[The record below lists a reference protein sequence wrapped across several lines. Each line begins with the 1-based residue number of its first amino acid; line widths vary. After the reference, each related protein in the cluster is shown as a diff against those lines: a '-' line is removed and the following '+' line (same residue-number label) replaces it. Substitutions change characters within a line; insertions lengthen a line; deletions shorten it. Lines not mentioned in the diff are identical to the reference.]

1 MRLIYGNNRLDYMVL
16 QDEIKM
22 LEKQMPDFKQQLV
35 CKESCE
41 GDNVYQGVVDQTV
54 ITQVM
59 SSHAMDDWAV
69 YLCGPKP
76 MIEAVKKTLKKLGVP
91 GKNVHYEQLSF

>member
-1 MRLIYGNNRLDYMVL
+1 MVL